1 MNTVWQEQLDKAGA
15 NPRDDYL
22 ISSSGLAAQ
31 LGEAGVKV
39 LDATTHLR
47 PTEDGGFSSE
57 PGFDDFLSEH
67 IPGAQFADL
76 QGALSDAESSF
87 RFTVPSAD
95 QFARSVGALG
105 ITAGDE
111 VVIYSSTHPMWATR
125 MWWLFRLFG
134 HQTVK
139 LLDGGLSAWKAAGLA
154 VEAGESRKVAAE
166 YGQPVRQD
174 HWFVDGEAILSRQ
187 VAGGL
192 CLINALS
199 AQQHRG
205 EGPHYGRPG
214 HITGSE
220 SLPWGSFLNEDLSFK
235 SSDELKAHFDAVGA
249 FDQNEIITYCGG
261 GIAATVPIF
270 SLALLGIEEGV
281 ALYDRSLS
289 EWAQQGD
296 WPMTQLASR

>member
-1 MNTVWQEQLDKAGA
+1 MNRVWQEQLDKAGA

-139 LLDGGLSAWKAAGLA
+139 LLDGGLSAWKAAVSLLKQEKARRLRLNMVSRFVRTIGLSM
-154 VEAGESRKVAAE
+154 VRRSLRDKRREALLD
-166 YGQPVRQD
+166 QCLVRAT
-174 HWFVDGEAILSRQ
+174 VSG
-187 VAGGL
+187 
-192 CLINALS
+192 
-199 AQQHRG
+199 RG
-205 EGPHYGRPG
+205 SPLWPARPH
-214 HITGSE
+214 HGSE

-289 EWAQQGD
+289 EWAQQGIG
-296 WPMTQLASR
+296 R

>member
-1 MNTVWQEQLDKAGA
+1 MNRVWQEQLDKAGA

-76 QGALSDAESSF
+76 QGVFSDAESSF

-95 QFARSVGALG
+95 QFARSVGDLG
-105 ITAGDE
+105 IRASDE

-187 VAGGL
+187 VSGGL

-199 AQQHRG
+199 EQQHRG

-235 SSDELKAHFDAVGA
+235 SSGELKAHFDAVGA

-289 EWAQQGD
+289 EWAQQRD
-296 WPMTQLASR
+296 WPMTQLAPG